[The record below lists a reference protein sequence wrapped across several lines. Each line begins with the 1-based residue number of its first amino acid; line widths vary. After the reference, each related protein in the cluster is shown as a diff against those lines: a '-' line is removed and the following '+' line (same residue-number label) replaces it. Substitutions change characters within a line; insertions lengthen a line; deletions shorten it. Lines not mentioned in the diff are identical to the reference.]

1 VGGLT
6 VTAPLSVPSGVAPLS
21 SVWRALSS
29 LRFLRRFL
37 GIREERPDQASAAR
51 APGRSDLGTTD
62 WEGPDTS
69 FTQAELE
76 VLK

>member
-1 VGGLT
+1 MA
-6 VTAPLSVPSGVAPLS
+6 APLSMPSGAAPLS
-21 SVWRALSS
+21 SVWRAISS

-37 GIREERPDQASAAR
+37 GIPVEQPALASAAR
-51 APGRSDLGTTD
+51 APVCVDLGTAD
-62 WEGPDTS
+62 WDGPDTS